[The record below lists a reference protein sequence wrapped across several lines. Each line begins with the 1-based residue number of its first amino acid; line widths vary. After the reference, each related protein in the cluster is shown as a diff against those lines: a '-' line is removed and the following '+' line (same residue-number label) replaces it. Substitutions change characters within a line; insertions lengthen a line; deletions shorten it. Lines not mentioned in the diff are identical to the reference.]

1 MLPISCLSCYP
12 SNSTSSGFDD
22 IHAVPPSHGPYGYH
36 GSVSSTAK
44 ADTAKSGPDCDR
56 SIAIPTSV
64 TRTRGVYDI
73 SGQECCE
80 EDGSKYPHVR
90 NKSSR
95 EAENRSH
102 SGKLQD
108 VGTTNSDGCASCSI
122 SIPPSITSRLPAGA
136 PGSPRENGVGR
147 NGSPVLR
154 TREAVYACGS
164 QSSDSDSEDD
174 THFHKA
180 SPQTFESSVST
191 PSCHTHTLSYITTSS
206 PLEPGTYSLLRR
218 ACIRTLSCEQLPHGL
233 TAGRLSFG
241 DPTAGHVIAY
251 KFRLPDPHARGCQ
264 RYYALLALAGRDY
277 SCVPRVSTTIWSAF
291 EWIAAGIIDAAEQ
304 VATHDKAA
312 LEDAR
317 GKRTFTPISSFLTGR
332 ALDPDGYPR
341 CNSAA
346 TVRAKGLAEL
356 VGDEMFFAHLHG
368 DFVGLLHALGEEH
381 GGVRIEIAIVDGV
394 IRGPLGGI
402 DCGAGQ
408 DFDEDVDDGVGSQ
421 EDPTNTEPPMPISN
435 ISQRNV
441 VHTSTPICSLPILPH
456 RHQLAV

>member
-1 MLPISCLSCYP
+1 M
-12 SNSTSSGFDD
+12 
-22 IHAVPPSHGPYGYH
+22 
-36 GSVSSTAK
+36 SSTAK
-44 ADTAKSGPDCDR
+44 AGTAKSGPNYDR

-64 TRTRGVYDI
+64 TRTRGFLGN
-73 SGQECCE
+73 SGQEFCE
-80 EDGSKYPHVR
+80 EDGSESPR
-90 NKSSR
+90 MSNNRSR
-95 EAENRSH
+95 EEWNRNH
-102 SGKLQD
+102 GGRLLD
-108 VGTTNSDGCASCSI
+108 GGTTNSDGCASCSI

-136 PGSPRENGVGR
+136 PGSPREDGVGR

-154 TREAVYACGS
+154 TREAIYACGS

-174 THFHKA
+174 THYHKA
-180 SPQTFESSVST
+180 SSTSFDSSASI

-251 KFRLPDPHARGCQ
+251 KFRLRDPHARGCQ

-277 SCVPRVSTTIWSAF
+277 SCVPKASTTIWSAF

-304 VATHDKAA
+304 VAAHAKAA
-312 LEDAR
+312 NEDAR
-317 GKRTFTPISSFLTGR
+317 GKRTFTPVSSFLTGR

-341 CNSAA
+341 RNSAA

-356 VGDEMFFAHLHG
+356 VGDDMFFAHLHG
-368 DFVGLLHALGEEH
+368 DFVGLLHALGQEL
-381 GGVRIEIAIVDGV
+381 GGIPIETAIVDGG
-394 IRGPLGGI
+394 IRSSLGEI
-402 DCGAGQ
+402 DSGAGQ
-408 DFDEDVDDGVGSQ
+408 DFDEDVEDGGGSQ
-421 EDPTNTEPPMPISN
+421 EEPMGTAPPIPVSN

-441 VHTSTPICSLPILPH
+441 VHTSMPICPLPILPH

>member
-12 SNSTSSGFDD
+12 SNSISSGSDD
-22 IHAVPPSHGPYGYH
+22 VHAVPPSHDPHGYH

-44 ADTAKSGPDCDR
+44 ADSAKSGPDYDR

-64 TRTRGVYDI
+64 IRTRDYPDN
-73 SGQECCE
+73 SEQECR
-80 EDGSKYPHVR
+80 EDNGSKCPRVR
-90 NKSSR
+90 SKSPR
-95 EAENRSH
+95 EAWNRNH
-102 SGKLQD
+102 GGKLQD
-108 VGTTNSDGCASCSI
+108 VGTSNSDGCASCSI

-136 PGSPRENGVGR
+136 PGSPQENGVGR

-154 TREAVYACGS
+154 TREAIYACGS

-180 SPQTFESSVST
+180 SSQSFDSSVST

-277 SCVPRVSTTIWSAF
+277 CCVPRVSTTIWSAF
-291 EWIAAGIIDAAEQ
+291 EWIAAGIINAAEQ
-304 VATHDKAA
+304 VAALDKAA
-312 LEDAR
+312 NEDAR

-381 GGVRIEIAIVDGV
+381 GGVPIEMAIVDDL
-394 IRGPLGGI
+394 IRGPLGEI

-408 DFDEDVDDGVGSQ
+408 DLDEDVDDGGGSQ
-421 EDPTNTEPPMPISN
+421 EKPMDTEPPITISS
-435 ISQRNV
+435 ISRRNV
-441 VHTSTPICSLPILPH
+441 VHTSTPICPLPILPH
-456 RHQLAV
+456 RPQLAV

>member
-1 MLPISCLSCYP
+1 M
-12 SNSTSSGFDD
+12 
-22 IHAVPPSHGPYGYH
+22 
-36 GSVSSTAK
+36 
-44 ADTAKSGPDCDR
+44 
-56 SIAIPTSV
+56 
-64 TRTRGVYDI
+64 
-73 SGQECCE
+73 
-80 EDGSKYPHVR
+80 R
-90 NKSSR
+90 NKSCRESR
-95 EAENRSH
+95 NRNH
-102 SGKLQD
+102 GGKLLD

-154 TREAVYACGS
+154 TREAIYACGS

-180 SPQTFESSVST
+180 SSASYDSNAST

-277 SCVPRVSTTIWSAF
+277 SCVPKVSTTIWSAF

-304 VATHDKAA
+304 VAAHDKAA
-312 LEDAR
+312 NEDAR
-317 GKRTFTPISSFLTGR
+317 GKRAFTPVSSFLTGR

-341 CNSAA
+341 RNSAA

-368 DFVGLLHALGEEH
+368 DFVGLLHALGQEH
-381 GGVRIEIAIVDGV
+381 GGWPIETAIVDGG
-394 IRGPLGGI
+394 IRGPLGEA
-402 DCGAGQ
+402 DCAARQ
-408 DFDEDVDDGVGSQ
+408 DFDEDVDDGGGSQ
-421 EDPTNTEPPMPISN
+421 GEPIPTETPIPVSN
-435 ISQRNV
+435 ISQRSI
-441 VHTSTPICSLPILPH
+441 VHTSTPLCPLPILPH
-456 RHQLAV
+456 RQQLAV